1 MQPGRLGRFR
11 PAVGRGFWAEN
22 GRTEILP
29 RDGDEP
35 KRVGNASGVL
45 VFFGNAVTSRD
56 LEISHLHVKDPTL
69 PLLHHHLRSSSP
81 DFVVICFCHRRFR
94 GFQCG
99 GLSCY
104 SYLPSTPCFCPGSPV
119 YLATFFRRNNRHT
132 SSPYKPVVTI
142 APTVRSPSQHSDL
155 LLDSQPLLRR

>member
-56 LEISHLHVKDPTL
+56 LEIFPFACERPDA
-69 PLLHHHLRSSSP
+69 SSP
-81 DFVVICFCHRRFR
+81 PPPSPIIISRFR
-94 GFQCG
+94 RHLFLSPSFPWVSVRGIVLLFLFTLYPVFLSWQSC
-99 GLSCY
+99 LSCY
-104 SYLPSTPCFCPGSPV
+104 FLPTKQQTYLISVQTS
-119 YLATFFRRNNRHT
+119 RHYRSH
-132 SSPYKPVVTI
+132 SSF
-142 APTVRSPSQHSDL
+142 AFSAF
-155 LLDSQPLLRR
+155 